1 MVESPPVVPAVA
13 AASIVATSTDV
24 FEEIEVTKEN
34 AEPGEPMEDQSEEEV
49 VVGEVVVVEVVP
61 SEVSDPIT
69 DL

>member
-1 MVESPPVVPAVA
+1 MVEAPPIVPAVA

-24 FEEIEVTKEN
+24 FEEVEVTKEN

>member
-1 MVESPPVVPAVA
+1 MPAVA

-24 FEEIEVTKEN
+24 FEEVEVTKEN